1 MLFPTTL
8 DNADKIIE
16 TIQDIKEKV
25 PANPF
30 EADLLQMAE
39 MIAEDEE
46 KEKTHSHGGM
56 WCFQK
61 GN

>member
-8 DNADKIIE
+8 DSADKIIE
-16 TIQDIKEKV
+16 TIQDIKEKI
-25 PANPF
+25 PTNPF

-56 WCFQK
+56 
-61 GN
+61 